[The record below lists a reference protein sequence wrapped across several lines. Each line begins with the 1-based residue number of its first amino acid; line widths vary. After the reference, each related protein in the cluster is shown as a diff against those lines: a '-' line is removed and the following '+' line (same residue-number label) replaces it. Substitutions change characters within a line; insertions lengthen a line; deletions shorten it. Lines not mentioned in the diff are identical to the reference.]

1 MPLFF
6 NGKKTKPLAF
16 PPRGLFRRKKGHP
29 MGVIGSFFGIS
40 LIFLW
45 YFFGFFQRNDKE
57 MPVKR

>member
-1 MPLFF
+1 MQVPFLQ
-6 NGKKTKPLAF
+6 KKSKPTHLS
-16 PPRGLFRRKKGHP
+16 PRGLFRRKKGHP

-45 YFFGFFQRNDKE
+45 YFFGFIQRNDKE